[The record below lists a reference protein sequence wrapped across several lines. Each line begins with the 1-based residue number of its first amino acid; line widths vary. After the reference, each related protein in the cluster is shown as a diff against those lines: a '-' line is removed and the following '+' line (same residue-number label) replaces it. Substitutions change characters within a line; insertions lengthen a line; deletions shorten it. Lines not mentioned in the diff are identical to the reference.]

1 MLILLNRKSGKAFGV
16 NTVANTVTCM
26 PIAAYQYI
34 RDYDSSSVHLTLPNL
49 ESIKLIRSLITKG
62 QASNLSSSEVR
73 TFILKAYPELF
84 I

>member
-1 MLILLNRKSGKAFGV
+1 MLILLNRKSGIAFGV
-16 NTVANTVTCM
+16 NTRTNTVTRM
-26 PIAAYQYI
+26 PTSAYHYL
-34 RDYDSSSVHLTLPNL
+34 RDYGHSIQLGLPDL